1 MAAVATV
8 AAFRRFVAWSNAP
21 TSRAASNFGF
31 NVALDR
37 LMVHDDMPAAFLYG
51 CLIKLG
57 NVSNLDF
64 KYENDLSRHFN
75 LNQCHAR
82 TSSRKRLLQELYK
95 REDLENRYSPGDYRK
110 VQDTTSWRIH
120 AFPNWTNFVP
130 TRAFQL
136 FNSTLTKSV
145 IFLRTTP
152 KYSE

>member
-31 NVALDR
+31 NVAIDR
-37 LMVHDDMPAAFLYG
+37 LMVHDDMPAAFLCG

-64 KYENDLSRHFN
+64 KYDNDLSRHFN

-95 REDLENRYSPGDYRK
+95 REDLENRYLPGDYRK

-120 AFPNWTNFVP
+120 AFPNWTNISC
-130 TRAFQL
+130 RREL
-136 FNSTLTKSV
+136 FNFSTQLSQKV
-145 IFLRTTP
+145 
-152 KYSE
+152 